1 MGAGGMLV
9 PQEDYFPKVQA
20 VLRKHDI
27 LMLSDEVVC
36 GFGRSGDNLS
46 GSEEKWL
53 KIVSALCF

>member
-27 LMLSDEVVC
+27 LMLSTRWSAASGDPATIFPVPR
-36 GFGRSGDNLS
+36 RSGLRS
-46 GSEEKWL
+46 
-53 KIVSALCF
+53 